1 MARVIKWSKQ
11 ADKNYDKIIGYL
23 LEEWGENVTKAFV
36 KRTFEFLDLLVDFPE
51 IGSVE
56 NTDKQIRGFVLIK
69 QLTIFYK
76 IKGNTVVILNFYDNR
91 QQPKRRRYTG
101 TLGKKLT

>member
-1 MARVIKWSKQ
+1 MARLIKWSKQ

-23 LEEWGENVTKAFV
+23 LEDWGENVTKAFV

-56 NTDKQIRGFVLIK
+56 NIDKQIRGFVLFK
-69 QLTIFYK
+69 QLTVFYK
-76 IKGNTVVILNFYDNR
+76 IKGDKIIILNFYDNR
-91 QQPKRRRYTG
+91 QQPKRTRYSRHIR
-101 TLGKKLT
+101 

>member
-69 QLTIFYK
+69 QLTID
-76 IKGNTVVILNFYDNR
+76 NTGVILNFYDNR

-101 TLGKKLT
+101 TPGKKLT